1 MMISGNRQAT
11 DQNGNWV
18 AGEALERLVAP
29 RGSGAAADGVGGG
42 AASEFVREIELG
54 TAGVSW
60 SPDGRHLLVLVS

>member
-29 RGSGAAADGVGGG
+29 RGGGADADGLGGS
-42 AASEFVREIELG
+42 AAREFIREIGIG
-54 TAGVSW
+54 TAGVAW
-60 SPDGRHLLVLVS
+60 SPNGRHL